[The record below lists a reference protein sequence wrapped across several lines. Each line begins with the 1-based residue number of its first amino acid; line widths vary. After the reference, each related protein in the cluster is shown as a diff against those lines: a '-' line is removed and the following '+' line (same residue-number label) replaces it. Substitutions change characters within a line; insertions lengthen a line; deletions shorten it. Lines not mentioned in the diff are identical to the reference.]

1 MNGKGEIKLIM
12 EKNNDEM
19 GKTRDT
25 EERNGK
31 EESLELNEKIYDILC
46 SMDDKLRS
54 MERALEHLELYH

>member
-1 MNGKGEIKLIM
+1 M

-31 EESLELNEKIYDILC
+31 EQSLELNEKIYDILC
-46 SMDDKLRS
+46 SMDDKLQS
-54 MERALEHLELYH
+54 MERALEHLALYH

>member
-1 MNGKGEIKLIM
+1 M

-19 GKTRDT
+19 RKTRDT
-25 EERNGK
+25 EESNDKDASR
-31 EESLELNEKIYDILC
+31 ELNEKIYDILC

>member
-1 MNGKGEIKLIM
+1 M

-31 EESLELNEKIYDILC
+31 EESRELNEKIYDMV
-46 SMDDKLRS
+46 SQRKQVGK
-54 MERALEHLELYH
+54 

>member
-1 MNGKGEIKLIM
+1 MNGKEGRTLIM
-12 EKNNDEM
+12 EKDNDEM

-25 EERNGK
+25 EEDNGK
-31 EESLELNEKIYDILC
+31 EKSLELNEKIYDILC

>member
-1 MNGKGEIKLIM
+1 MM
-12 EKNNDEM
+12 TQNDEM